1 MSSEESMHS
10 FLFIMLVRQYESSA
24 YQFMGKVA
32 NPFSGKVERNLDT
45 AKTFIDILLMLKD
58 KTKGNLS
65 TEEDKVLEVTLTNLQ
80 LNYMSELDKPAEE
93 KKEKKPASEK
103 TEPVKDAQEEKKE
116 EEVIIEETEPETAPE
131 KTGKKETKKKTKKT
145 TKKKKK
151 KEDKS

>member
-1 MSSEESMHS
+1 MSKEESMHS

-32 NPFSGKVERNLDT
+32 NPFSGKVERNLET
-45 AKTFIDILLMLKD
+45 AKTFIDILLMLKA

-93 KKEKKPASEK
+93 KKEEEPVSEK
-103 TEPVKDAQEEKKE
+103 TETVKKNPEAKKE
-116 EEVIIEETEPETAPE
+116 EEVIIEKTGPEPSTE
-131 KTGKKETKKKTKKT
+131 KTEKKKTKKT

-151 KEDKS
+151 KEENS

>member
-1 MSSEESMHS
+1 MSSKESMHS
-10 FLFIMLVRQYESSA
+10 FLFIMLIRQYESSA

-103 TEPVKDAQEEKKE
+103 TKPVKESPPEKKE
-116 EEVIIEETEPETAPE
+116 EEVIIEETEPEASPE
-131 KTGKKETKKKTKKT
+131 KTEKKEKKKKT
-145 TKKKKK
+145 TKKKKE